1 MDSTHFRYQ
10 HTAFWP
16 FHFAYHLTGY
26 DGSTLYCRLYHVT
39 CTQFLHCVKLICG
52 DEFLN
57 VASTRFTRAH
67 GCDHSK
73 MSSTRTDRVRVIR
86 PVNQGQ
92 AVFCAQIISLKTG
105 HDVIR
110 ITTTGGNKEFVLF
123 KDVNF
128 VQSFNPD
135 DGTTGAPRYYAQFDI
150 DNMILGPTPDAAYP
164 VELHYFYRPASLT
177 AGAEDGTTWLS
188 SNASVSMLYGS
199 LVEAYTFM
207 KGEADLVQNYTQ
219 RFTEA
224 LSRVKNFGE
233 SQEVTDAYRTGLI
246 LREKT

>member
-1 MDSTHFRYQ
+1 MS
-10 HTAFWP
+10 
-16 FHFAYHLTGY
+16 
-26 DGSTLYCRLYHVT
+26 
-39 CTQFLHCVKLICG
+39 
-52 DEFLN
+52 
-57 VASTRFTRAH
+57 FTY
-67 GCDHSK
+67 
-73 MSSTRTDRVRVIR
+73 
-86 PVNQGQ
+86 
-92 AVFCAQIISLKTG
+92 AQLKTAIQ
-105 HDVIR
+105 DYTENTETTFVNSLDIFIKNTEER
-110 ITTTGGNKEFVLF
+110 ILKIAQLEVFRKNQSGNMAANNQYLALPSDYLAPYSLSFTSGGNKEFVLF

-128 VQSFNPD
+128 VQSFNPNNS
-135 DGTTGAPRYYAQFDI
+135 TAGAPRYYAQFDI
-150 DNMILGPTPDAAYP
+150 DNFILGPTPDTAYE

-188 SNASVSMLYGS
+188 TNASVSMLYGS
-199 LVEAYTFM
+199 LIEAYTFM